1 LSELAFGH
9 TSEIKAL
16 DTERILA
23 TLGDHGVEYVLIGG
37 LAGIAHGSTLSTADA
52 DILPKQD
59 QANLERLLEALAA
72 MGAKVLVEARR
83 LRSESAEPWEVSEL
97 RRGPAALLS
106 AEAWHF
112 TTDAGPVDVV
122 IHATGVGGFEAH
134 IERSRPLEVFGVRIL
149 VAGID
154 DLIASKEA
162 LARPKDKAM
171 LSELR
176 DLHGTTRDE
185 R

>member
-1 LSELAFGH
+1 VSEIAFGYS
-9 TSEIKAL
+9 SEIKAL

-52 DILPKQD
+52 DILPNQD
-59 QANLERLLEALAA
+59 QANLDRLVEALVAL
-72 MGAKVLVEARR
+72 GAKVLVDARR
-83 LRSESAEPWEVSEL
+83 MRLEAAEPWEVSEL

-122 IHATGVGGFEAH
+122 IRAAGVGGFEAH

-162 LARPKDKAM
+162 LSRPKDKAM

-176 DLHGTTRDE
+176 DLQGTTGDE
-185 R
+185 Q